1 MGAAS
6 YLEGKRF
13 TRPRK
18 TKEYYSWVETGSVI
32 NCDVTP
38 PEEILLD
45 TLMLGLRLADG
56 VSLDALTAQFGEE
69 KVKEIYKC
77 CDPCFEKGWVEVVG
91 GRLKLSDP
99 DGFLFSNVV
108 LAKLFEKLEYEPL
121 EYRTIL
127 IFEKAPYIWRDIKS
141 KVVFRINHSNIHF
154 K

>member
-77 CDPCFEKGWVEVVG
+77 CDPALKRLGGSCGWKVKVKRSRWV
-91 GRLKLSDP
+91 
-99 DGFLFSNVV
+99 LFSNVV
-108 LAKLFEKLEYEPL
+108 LAKLFEKLE
-121 EYRTIL
+121 
-127 IFEKAPYIWRDIKS
+127 
-141 KVVFRINHSNIHF
+141 
-154 K
+154 